1 MMMTGLNVF
10 KHLRL
15 DLSVLL
21 TCLFFAILLP
31 ASSGGG
37 VTPIRVVVID
47 AGHGGKDPGAIGK
60 RTQEKFV
67 TMSVARKLGD
77 LITSSMPGVKVIY
90 TRDKDE
96 FIELHERAAIA
107 NRNKADLFISIHCN
121 ANKNK
126 TLRGA
131 ETYVMGLHRSEA
143 NLEVAK
149 FENASILM
157 EADYDHIYE
166 GFDPNSDESYITF
179 SLFQNSNLDMS
190 TQLAAEVQ
198 EQMEDRVGMNDRG
211 VRQAGFL
218 VLYRTTMPS
227 ILVEIGYLSNPVEED
242 FLISSKGQDYIVSA
256 IVKALKAYQL
266 AEAHAA
272 PAEKKAITKADSSP
286 AVSTPVK
293 KETEPAVKA
302 KTMTPGPVKKDHS
315 IYFTIQIAVSPT
327 DIGTANARFKGL
339 KDVGVYKHNGMYKYT
354 AGKEKNYQDALALL
368 GELKKKGFRDAFI
381 IAFDDGE
388 RITAEK
394 ARTLLGQ

>member
-1 MMMTGLNVF
+1 M
-10 KHLRL
+10 
-15 DLSVLL
+15 
-21 TCLFFAILLP
+21 
-31 ASSGGG
+31 
-37 VTPIRVVVID
+37 TPIRVVVID

-67 TMSVARKLGD
+67 TLSVARKLGD

-157 EADYDHIYE
+157 EADYDHVYE

-179 SLFQNSNLDMS
+179 SLFQNSNLDLS
-190 TQLAAEVQ
+190 TQLAAQVQ
-198 EQMEDRVGMNDRG
+198 EQMEDRVGLNDRG

-227 ILVEIGYLSNPVEED
+227 ILVEIGYLSNPAEED
-242 FLISSKGQDYIVSA
+242 FLISSKGQEYIVSA

-266 AEAHAA
+266 VETTKEPVEKKTVVKPDSNPVVADVKKAPPDPANKPNNEKPAA
-272 PAEKKAITKADSSP
+272 PKNDQ
-286 AVSTPVK
+286 
-293 KETEPAVKA
+293 
-302 KTMTPGPVKKDHS
+302 G
-315 IYFTIQIAVSPT
+315 IYFTVQIATSPT
-327 DIGTANARFKGL
+327 DIGTGNARFKGIR
-339 KDVGVYKHNGMYKYT
+339 DVGMYKQNGLYKYT
-354 AGKEKNYQDALALL
+354 AGKSKDYQDALNLL

-381 IAFDDGE
+381 IAFRDGE
-388 RITAEK
+388 RITADK
-394 ARTLLGQ
+394 ARALLGQ

>member
-1 MMMTGLNVF
+1 MKKTEQNVF
-10 KHLRL
+10 QHLRF
-15 DLSVLL
+15 VLFVL
-21 TCLFFAILLP
+21 TIGFITQLLCQGTY
-31 ASSGGG
+31 AGG
-37 VTPIRVVVID
+37 VTPIRLVVID

-67 TMSVARKLGD
+67 TLSVARKLGD
-77 LITSSMPGVKVIY
+77 LITSSMPGVRVIY

-126 TLRGA
+126 SLRGA

-190 TQLAAEVQ
+190 TQLAAQVQ
-198 EQMEDRVGMNDRG
+198 EQMEDRVGLNDRG

-227 ILVEIGYLSNPVEED
+227 ILVEIGYLSNPAEED

-266 AEAHAA
+266 VETAIE
-272 PAEKKAITKADSSP
+272 PREKTTIVKADSSP
-286 AVSTPVK
+286 VITDVK
-293 KETEPAVKA
+293 KAPAGSAIKPKSEKPA
-302 KTMTPGPVKKDHS
+302 APKKDQG
-315 IYFTIQIAVSPT
+315 IFFTVQIATSPT
-327 DIGTANARFKGL
+327 DIGTGNARFKGI
-339 KDVGVYKHNGMYKYT
+339 KDVGMYQQNGLFKYT
-354 AGKEKNYQDALALL
+354 AGKSKDYQEALKLL
-368 GELKKKGFRDAFI
+368 SELKKRGFRDAFI
-381 IAFDDGE
+381 IAFRDGE
-388 RITAEK
+388 RITADK
-394 ARTLLGQ
+394 ARALLGQ